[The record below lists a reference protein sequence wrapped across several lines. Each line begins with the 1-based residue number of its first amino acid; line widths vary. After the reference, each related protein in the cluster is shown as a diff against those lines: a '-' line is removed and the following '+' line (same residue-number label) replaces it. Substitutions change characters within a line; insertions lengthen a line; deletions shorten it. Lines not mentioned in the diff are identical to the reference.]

1 VICEVGAA
9 VASCGSAG
17 VIDPQDPLDEHEH
30 MKMVTKQNLL
40 ATGTPVGGEDPSDEK
55 VADHGRRRFMKLNLL
70 GLALTPTASLLVGE
84 TAWAAG
90 RSGRNPKDAA
100 VLNPADPQAKALH
113 YTPDSSK
120 EGQSCS
126 NCQLYTGTAGE
137 DYGPCAIFS
146 YRVAPSGQQIMVSA
160 TGWCRSWGPRQPV

>member
-1 VICEVGAA
+1 LV
-9 VASCGSAG
+9 G

-30 MKMVTKQNLL
+30 TKIMTKQNLL
-40 ATGTPVGGEDPSDEK
+40 TMGGLVVDEDLAGENA
-55 VADHGRRRFMKLNLL
+55 ADQGRRRFMKLNLL
-70 GLALTPTASLLVGE
+70 GLALAPTAGLLVGE

-90 RSGRNPKDAA
+90 RSGRTPKGVA

-146 YRVAPSGQQIMVSA
+146 YRVAPSGEQVMVDA
-160 TGWCRSWGPRQPV
+160 AGWCRSWGPRQPV

>member
-1 VICEVGAA
+1 
-9 VASCGSAG
+9 
-17 VIDPQDPLDEHEH
+17 

-40 ATGTPVGGEDPSDEK
+40 ATGAPDGGEVQAGEK
-55 VADHGRRRFMKLNLL
+55 TADHGRRRFMKLNLL
-70 GLALTPTASLLVGE
+70 GLALVPVASLLVGE

-90 RSGRNPKDAA
+90 RSGRIEKDVA

-126 NCQLYTGTAGE
+126 NCQLYTGTKGE

-146 YRVAPSGQQIMVSA
+146 YRVAPSGEQIMVSA
-160 TGWCRSWGPRQPV
+160 AGWCRSWGPRQPV